1 MVNNMANDSIGE
13 ILNLNPIEKEEKA
26 VPVVYEPMTENQ
38 QQIETDANYVR
49 QNLYDLIEKGHS
61 AIDEM
66 MAIADQSQHPRSY
79 EVLAAMIKTMVETNK
94 DLLDVHEKKKKLT
107 KDDIDKVARDTIN
120 NNLFV
125 GSTSDLL
132 KILNKDDE
140 PNT

>member
-13 ILNLNPIEKEEKA
+13 ILNLHPIEKEEKA

-132 KILNKDDE
+132 KLLNKDDE

>member
-13 ILNLNPIEKEEKA
+13 ILNLHPIEKEEKA
-26 VPVVYEPMTENQ
+26 VAVVYEPMTENQ

>member
-13 ILNLNPIEKEEKA
+13 ILNLHPIEKEEKA
-26 VPVVYEPMTENQ
+26 VPTVYEPMIENQ

-132 KILNKDDE
+132 KLLNKDNE

>member
-13 ILNLNPIEKEEKA
+13 ILNLHPIEKEEKA
-26 VPVVYEPMTENQ
+26 VAVVYEPMTENQ

-49 QNLYDLIEKGHS
+49 QNLYDLIEKVHS

>member
-1 MVNNMANDSIGE
+1 MANDSIGE
-13 ILNLNPIEKEEKA
+13 ILNLHPIEKEEKA
-26 VPVVYEPMTENQ
+26 VPTVYAPMTENQ

-132 KILNKDDE
+132 KLLNKDNE